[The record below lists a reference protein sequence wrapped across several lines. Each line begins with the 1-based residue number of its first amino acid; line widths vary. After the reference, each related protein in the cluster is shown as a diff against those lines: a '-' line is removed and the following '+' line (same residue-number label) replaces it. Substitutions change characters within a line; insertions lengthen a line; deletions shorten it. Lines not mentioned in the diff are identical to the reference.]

1 MIVVINHFEFR
12 GLAMTLEEYKQQIE
26 KNPDYSP
33 GWEAIESCFSAIYGD
48 QKPRHYATNLASRAN
63 LGGDQYLDGY
73 SIYTSMNEYQH
84 IVTYGM
90 SELYANEESFGG
102 EWSGWGYEMTFKLV
116 ANKPEECL
124 WVLNTLANLAFF
136 TNTQE
141 SYLENLQ
148 FIAGD
153 GKSLS
158 RDDKSLITAMI
169 VTHDTEI
176 QGVTTEHGKLQ
187 FLQLVGITQKEL
199 EWIMQYDN
207 ADDNK
212 KSIQELIYKMQD
224 DNPYLATDMNR
235 QKSYV

>member
-1 MIVVINHFEFR
+1 
-12 GLAMTLEEYKQQIE
+12 
-26 KNPDYSP
+26 
-33 GWEAIESCFSAIYGD
+33 
-48 QKPRHYATNLASRAN
+48 
-63 LGGDQYLDGY
+63 
-73 SIYTSMNEYQH
+73 MNEYQH